1 MSAIHPL
8 YHILKEGVI
17 SQYVLT
23 GGKGELRGGIC
34 MCARTNG
41 ITCEGCAL
49 TYKEREFRGGG
60 LEYCFSR

>member
-8 YHILKEGVI
+8 YHILKDM
-17 SQYVLT
+17 YVLYVFT

-34 MCARTNG
+34 ICAQING
-41 ITCEGCAL
+41 ITYEGQAL

-60 LEYCFSR
+60 LDSCFSS